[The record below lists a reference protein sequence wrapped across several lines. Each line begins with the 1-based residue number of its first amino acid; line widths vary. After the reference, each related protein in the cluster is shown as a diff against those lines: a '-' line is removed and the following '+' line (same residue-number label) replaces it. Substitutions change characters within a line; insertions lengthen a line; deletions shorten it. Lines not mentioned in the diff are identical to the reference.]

1 MTTTTQDE
9 NFLNLVASDPAM
21 SARWDSIVD
30 SVIQIAAESG
40 ATITADD
47 CLRIPSARLAAMS
60 TEGSLDDTFL
70 SRELSTLPQVK
81 EAKRAQAMRDE
92 VAAGNEEAL
101 AALDRLSP
109 SQRLNWARQNGAMQG
124 TDRTDRPE
132 KLTPD
137 EEKKLIERIAD
148 FSPSERMRIA
158 RKFGLG
164 V

>member
-1 MTTTTQDE
+1 MSTTTQDE

-21 SARWDSIVD
+21 SARWDSVTE

-60 TEGSLDDTFL
+60 TEAVLDDTYL
-70 SRELSTLPQVK
+70 TRELAVLPQYK
-81 EAKRAQAMRDE
+81 EAKRAQAMREE

-109 SQRLNWARQNGAMQG
+109 SERMNWARQNGAMLG
-124 TDRTDRPE
+124 VDRTDVPKKLSPE
-132 KLTPD
+132 
-137 EEKKLIERIAD
+137 EERKLIERIAD

-158 RKFGLG
+158 RKFSLG

>member
-1 MTTTTQDE
+1 
-9 NFLNLVASDPAM
+9 
-21 SARWDSIVD
+21 
-30 SVIQIAAESG
+30 
-40 ATITADD
+40 
-47 CLRIPSARLAAMS
+47 MS
-60 TEGSLDDTFL
+60 TEAVLDDTFL
-70 SRELSTLPQVK
+70 SRELLTLPQVK

-109 SQRLNWARQNGAMQG
+109 SERMNWARQNGAMQG
-124 TDRTDRPE
+124 VDRTDVPE
-132 KLTPD
+132 KLSR
-137 EEKKLIERIAD
+137 EEERKLVQRIAD